1 MDIATAPR
9 DKGVYVI
16 RTVGTQKW
24 TEDTGTWQAH
34 GVRLDLMDGHKR
46 LAICKLEVPGTQ
58 DAEERGTL
66 EATRIEPWV
75 RTLRYL
81 SVVRDLRS
89 TLAAVEDM
97 TWRAADDAAT
107 FGGPSDAADE
117 LLAYATQDEA
127 DTLQGAPLGRAIAD
141 RLQRQIGE
149 GLRRALAFAPDPAS
163 DPIHPA
169 WEQPALLGQQGE
181 SLAQATARELLAG
194 WAIGRDL
201 RDPLITWAVQ
211 DAGLTRTEVQ
221 QTTSVSRSTINR
233 LLPA

>member
-9 DKGVYVI
+9 DKGAYII

-34 GVRLDLMDGHKR
+34 GVRLDLMDGYKR

-58 DAEERGTL
+58 NAEERGAL

-75 RTLRYL
+75 RTLRHL
-81 SVVRDLRS
+81 AAVRDLRA
-89 TLAAVEDM
+89 TLADVEDM

-127 DTLQGAPLGRAIAD
+127 DTTQGAPLGRVIAD
-141 RLQRQIGE
+141 RLRRQIGE
-149 GLRRALAFAPDPAS
+149 GLRRALAFAPDPAG

-169 WEQPALLGQQGE
+169 WELPGLAGMPGG
-181 SLAQATARELLAG
+181 SLAQVVARDLLAA
-194 WAIGRDL
+194 WADVRNL

-211 DAGLTRTEVQ
+211 SAGLTRTEVQ